1 MSLYVGAETCL
12 IDDWLVSVL
21 GTPVAP
27 VAALAAV
34 DVSGVYDHFA
44 KPGTPYPYV
53 IFQRMSDIDVKGTG
67 PDRWMINAV
76 YIVKAVAEVDTY
88 DPLKPI
94 AHEIDLILQAKTVP
108 FGGGY
113 ITGVNREGSH
123 RFVEY
128 EDGHQA
134 RQLGG
139 EYRIYAQAA

>member
-21 GTPVAP
+21 GTPGAP
-27 VAALAAV
+27 VAALAGV
-34 DVSGVYDHFA
+34 GVTGVYDHFA

-53 IFQRMSDIDVKGTG
+53 IFQRMSDLDVGGVG
-67 PDRWMINAV
+67 PNRWMINAV
-76 YIVKAVAEVDTY
+76 YIVKAVAEVDSF
-88 DPLKPI
+88 DPLKPV
-94 AHEIDLILQAKTVP
+94 AHEIDLLVQAKTVP
-108 FGGGY
+108 FGGGF

-123 RFVEY
+123 RLVEY
-128 EDGHQA
+128 EGGSQA